1 MPLRPETESIG
12 GFLPEADLK
21 RPIPES
27 DGLGTAGKIAGGVAL
42 GAGMFLA
49 PEIALSAMALGGGAS
64 LFADSEGAAAA
75 FRTENTIGSTLASKS
90 YWFDGERDPSYD
102 PWADIAG
109 TPYEEYWDNFTTAR
123 SKSHADAI
131 KADLDREA
139 KDRRYLE
146 NQGAIGYAQG
156 LAAGLFDP
164 TILLPGGA
172 IVRGAK
178 GGVSAARTA
187 GSVAAYGAGGAALTE
202 GVLQATQQTRTWE
215 ESATAIAGA
224 TVLSGVLGA
233 GLARRAGRDIDA
245 WGSAVE
251 ADLARPA
258 PTGGERGSAG
268 AAPSG
273 ATKPIVEAVAGASP
287 RATEVADAIRQTAEE
302 ILPADVRVQVVDTLG
317 APGDEGLFGIRA
329 FHGGP
334 HDFPPVNLIE
344 MADGTRLFQ
353 NMLERP
359 ELPKG
364 ARVVQHYPAGRFDL
378 NKIGTGEGA
387 QVFGHGAYL
396 AENEAVGGYY
406 RDVLGGVNVSV
417 DGKPII
423 RGRQVVGSTGSRVV
437 DSALA
442 MHDGDLGKA
451 ILATEKLKRSAE
463 EFGFASPEAI
473 KGYDDQLAELK
484 AFKGKVETS
493 PGGHL
498 YEVDIDVEP
507 RQLLDLDEKVGK
519 QPVAGAI
526 ADLLLK
532 LEPRF
537 TREQVENMLRVQY
550 GKHVY
555 DEIAFHLN
563 DEPARASAALREAGI
578 PGLRYFD
585 AGSRGGAGEG
595 SRNIVMFDD
604 SLIKVTKKNGEAVS
618 AAERKDA
625 VDQLFSLRKGD
636 VTQTPEFKRWFG
648 DSKVVDER
656 GRPLVVYHGT
666 NQDITSF
673 AREAGGRNTRS
684 PLGKLGFFFT
694 SESEVAGDYAAY
706 AARNVA
712 ADPGAHK
719 ARVKQ
724 WLADTAAA
732 RAAGDDARVE
742 ELRQEFLA
750 YQDELNSDPIN
761 GQNVTPAY
769 LAIENPMRVD
779 GSSFVGNTQE
789 NMIAAVERAK
799 AFGHDGMIF
808 RDVADAPDGGRADVY
823 VAFRPEQIKSA
834 IGNRGTFDPNDPRVN
849 FGIRK
854 TDTGPIA
861 EGRFDPQ
868 QLLITIAADALDPA
882 KTLRHESI
890 HALKQMGLFTPKQW
904 KTLEA
909 AAKKEGW
916 LDTHNVRALYEDLY
930 RDGGKGGRLSIRE
943 QVKEQLDE
951 IFDEFAVRDID
962 GLRRLKDELPA
973 DAKELRRL
981 FKEQDRLEM
990 RDVERHFGPD
1000 YEGSILGAP
1009 MSPEAEAVS
1018 ARIDV
1023 LFKKYKTEDYEFVV
1037 NLSHDLRS
1045 RLAKAEKLHARMTR
1059 GGEKYSVRADGAATG
1074 TKGALSGDPRLEAM
1088 LLEEAIAEQFSL
1100 WRQGAKQA
1108 KGALAEIFRQMQL
1121 FLERTGNA
1129 LRGRGFQTADDVFE
1143 AVHSGEM
1150 AARAP
1155 GSAAQDAARAAGTG
1169 ATSSAGAAAVQ
1180 GSDYRLKGALG
1191 LEKGLK
1197 RLSPALWLQNSPSR
1211 VSRQIIDELGET
1223 GTYRTDHADWYESA
1237 RQGAEMGQYGS
1248 VESRVK
1254 TFQGQSL
1261 AEAFT
1266 AIDDGFTSYRSG
1278 SEKRRFADITKTSL
1292 SDFFLGS
1299 GDKLEFKQFREA
1311 VGRAMAEG
1319 DTHEIPEVAATAKK
1333 LRPIFDR
1340 YLKEAIKLGM
1350 LPEGVSPETAPSYV
1364 TRLYDRNRIIAERPE
1379 FKRVIVDWLAEVE
1392 RANARV
1398 REALSRHVAELDRL
1412 EARAE
1417 KNEAKLAKREGRL
1430 KEFEAR
1436 AEEAGRIQQ
1445 FAFKRALARR
1455 EPLDAL
1461 RLRLADLSAQIAE
1474 PLDHL
1479 AALKDAGEEVRSA
1492 RDIARANATEEG
1504 QASDVVEQVADAA
1517 ELEEHLARV
1526 IAAAE
1531 ASTERLGEA
1540 GDLPLPKVEGRYEG
1554 PALSYDEIDDLAS
1567 NWRFAREVRARRKPE
1582 SLTAFVVRM
1591 GGIEDPGGDVLSM
1604 IGRKKDRP
1612 GLIRGGPDDQGPQL
1626 PLGSPVGERSNT
1638 LDAMA
1643 LRAWENGFF
1652 ADKTERP
1659 TINEFLDAIR
1669 DDLAEG
1675 RVVRTEDQGYFED
1688 AARAEVAERDLE
1700 ARGIDAGRFRREGQ
1714 LRLFLGQSPSDAFA
1728 GEAVAGLAALKAAR
1742 QQLAAMVA
1750 PYRDRL
1756 SATSRE
1762 ARRRERS
1769 ESLRQSERGVF
1780 ATQSGNRRNALAD
1793 QISGRRAEID
1803 SIRSAIESDQ
1813 ARAADLTKRIEEQ
1826 VELYQGKTASE
1837 AQSAISARRATDA
1850 ERAEPRTT
1858 PAKMLKPVRAAAEK
1872 IAAQEGKDAAELPG
1886 LADQIIDRI
1895 LGTPEGRLPYDGPT
1909 VQAKSGFS
1917 GVDMDARGPL
1927 AARQFMIPDRM
1938 IEQWLERDID
1948 VIMRAYVHTMA
1959 PDIELT
1965 KRFGSADMIDKF
1977 KEVAEEYARLQAQAK
1992 TPAERHKLKKQM
2004 DEDFRNIAAIRDRLR
2019 GTYAIPENPEAI
2031 MVRTA
2036 RTALTLSYMSKLG
2049 GQVISAFTDPARFV
2063 MVHGLAAT
2071 FSDGLIPL
2079 FSNFKQFRGAARE
2092 LEKLHGAA
2100 ELINDS
2106 RALRMADIS
2115 DSWGANTKFE
2125 RLVQSGGRNFGMI
2138 SLMAPWNA
2146 AMKQFASVLTL
2157 NRIMRNAVK
2166 RSEGKT
2172 LSRREQEF
2180 MAWSGISDGAARRMG
2195 VEFKANG
2202 AKQNGLWLPNT
2213 NAWSDE
2219 SRNVVDALS
2228 VALRKNVDT
2237 IIITPTAGELP
2248 KFHSRLWGKLL
2259 LQFKSFSISA
2269 TQKMLIAGLQ
2279 QRDMA
2284 ALNGA
2289 LLSVALG
2296 GLVYYLKG
2304 EMAGKPAIVPKSI
2317 DDPNWGIFFGE
2328 AFDRSG
2334 LAGIL
2339 GDVNNISEKVTRGKI
2354 GLSAIT
2360 GKPISR
2366 YASRNTLQ
2374 SVAGPVFG
2382 MTEDAL
2388 AIAGSVFDDRPHTQ
2402 RDTHRVRQAI
2412 PWQNLFYLR
2421 STVDKA
2427 EAAINALFGIPE
2439 RAPAR

>member
-834 IGNRGTFDPNDPRVN
+834 IGNRGTFDPADPRIN
-849 FGIRK
+849 FGVRQSP
-854 TDTGPIA
+854 TGPIA

-868 QLLITIAADALDPA
+868 KLLITIAADALDPA

-1398 REALSRHVAELDRL
+1398 REALSRHVAELGRI

-1417 KNEAKLAKREGRL
+1417 KNEAKLAKREARL
-1430 KEFEAR
+1430 KEFER
-1436 AEEAGRIQQ
+1436 ASEEVSRFNK
-1445 FAFKRALARR
+1445 FAYERATKRS
-1455 EPLDAL
+1455 EPVDAL
-1461 RLRLADLSAQIAE
+1461 REQIAGIN
-1474 PLDHL
+1474 DSI
-1479 AALKDAGEEVRSA
+1479 AGPMQR
-1492 RDIARANATEEG
+1492 I
-1504 QASDVVEQVADAA
+1504 A
-1517 ELEEHLARV
+1517 ELT
-1526 IAAAE
+1526 AE
-1531 ASTERLGEA
+1531 IRGQKETIPGLREVERQMQIVSRRSSEIKKGGGE
-1540 GDLPLPKVEGRYEG
+1540 L
-1554 PALSYDEIDDLAS
+1554 IDDIDDAS
-1567 NWRFAREVRARRKPE
+1567 AISDGLEAFADSIA
-1582 SLTAFVVRM
+1582 
-1591 GGIEDPGGDVLSM
+1591 DVLS
-1604 IGRKKDRP
+1604 R
-1612 GLIRGGPDDQGPQL
+1612 
-1626 PLGSPVGERSNT
+1626 
-1638 LDAMA
+1638 
-1643 LRAWENGFF
+1643 LR
-1652 ADKTERP
+1652 
-1659 TINEFLDAIR
+1659 
-1669 DDLAEG
+1669 AEG
-1675 RVVRTEDQGYFED
+1675 RQL
-1688 AARAEVAERDLE
+1688 RAESDVAEQLKSLEKERAKLSKRISPLRKRLRTLRDEMGGLE
-1700 ARGIDAGRFRREGQ
+1700 KRARPRAAETGAYQSRFRARGN
-1714 LRLFLGQSPSDAFA
+1714 
-1728 GEAVAGLAALKAAR
+1728 K
-1742 QQLAAMVA
+1742 
-1750 PYRDRL
+1750 
-1756 SATSRE
+1756 
-1762 ARRRERS
+1762 
-1769 ESLRQSERGVF
+1769 
-1780 ATQSGNRRNALAD
+1780 LAD
-1793 QISGRRAEID
+1793 QVSGRRAD
-1803 SIRSAIESDQ
+1803 IESLRFGIENDR

-1826 VELYQGKTASE
+1826 IELYQGKTASE
-1837 AQSAISARRATDA
+1837 AQSAISARRAADA

-1977 KEVAEEYARLQAQAK
+1977 KEVSEEYARLQAQAK
-1992 TPAERHKLKKQM
+1992 TPAERHKLSNQM
-2004 DEDFRNIAAIRDRLR
+2004 KEDFRNIAAIRDRLR

-2125 RLVQSGGRNFGMI
+2125 RLVQSGGRNFGMV

-2146 AMKQFASVLTL
+2146 TMKQFASVLTL

-2166 RSEGKT
+2166 RAEGKT

-2296 GLVYYLKG
+2296 GLVYILKG

-2317 DDPNWGIFFGE
+2317 DDPNWGVFFGE

-2334 LAGIL
+2334 LAGVL
-2339 GDVNNISEKVTRGKI
+2339 SDANNISEKITRGKI
-2354 GLSAIT
+2354 GLSALT

-2374 SVAGPVFG
+2374 SVTGPVFG
-2382 MTEDAL
+2382 LTEDAID
-2388 AIAGSVFDDRPHTQ
+2388 IAGSAFDDRPWTQ
-2402 RDTHRVRQAI
+2402 KDTHRIRQVI
-2412 PWQNLFYLR
+2412 PYQNLFYLR
-2421 STVDKA
+2421 SAIDKA
-2427 EAAINALFGIPE
+2427 EAGINSVLGVPE
-2439 RAPAR
+2439 RALAR